1 MLLHISEFHLF
12 LKRGN
17 TPLYVYAIFCLFI
30 HQWTFGLFP
39 PFRYCKIMLL
49 WTLVHKYLFKAL
61 LSIFLGIYVVVKL
74 LNYVLILC
82 LTFWGTGI
90 LLSIMAVPCYIPT
103 SKEQVFQLIH
113 ILTSSCYFLI
123 FDNSYANRYEVVF
136 HYGLIFISLVISDK
150 HLSYPYLAFWYF

>member
-1 MLLHISEFHLF
+1 
-12 LKRGN
+12 
-17 TPLYVYAIFCLFI
+17 
-30 HQWTFGLFP
+30 
-39 PFRYCKIMLL
+39 
-49 WTLVHKYLFKAL
+49 
-61 LSIFLGIYVVVKL
+61 
-74 LNYVLILC
+74 
-82 LTFWGTGI
+82 
-90 LLSIMAVPCYIPT
+90 MAVPCYIPT